1 MHFLY
6 PKTPKK
12 GNNWK
17 NPEGIVL
24 TQRYTEIMDGR
35 RIAAFLGGAGSGKTE
50 IALNFA
56 LGLRGE
62 TERTIHFFDMDQT
75 KPLFR
80 ARDAADTLREAGIVF
95 HSNLDTSI
103 EDVAA
108 IAPGVIAALEETDSY
123 VILDIGGNEQ
133 GARVIGQ
140 FFERLNRPD
149 SVVFLPIN
157 PYRPWSGDSAELR
170 MTVEGITR
178 AARSDCVRIVSNPNF
193 CAETRA
199 EDVISGNEK
208 LKSMLGSE
216 YPIAFVCAREDLCA
230 QLEGRIA
237 ERLIP
242 IRIRIRYPWMED
254 EA

>member
-1 MHFLY
+1 M
-6 PKTPKK
+6 TP
-12 GNNWK
+12 
-17 NPEGIVL
+17 
-24 TQRYTEIMDGR
+24 RFTEILEGR

-56 LGLRGE
+56 LGLREE

-80 ARDAADTLREAGIVF
+80 ARDAAGQLAAAGIQF
-95 HSNLDTSI
+95 HSNSDTSI

-108 IAPGVIAALEETDSY
+108 IAPGVISVLEEKDSY

-140 FFERLNRPD
+140 FFQRLNRAD
-149 SVVFLPIN
+149 CVVFLPIN
-157 PYRPWSGDSAELR
+157 PYRPWSGDVQELR
-170 MTVEGITR
+170 DTIAGIVR
-178 AARSDCVRIVSNPNF
+178 AARTECVRIVSNPNF
-193 CAETRA
+193 CMQTCAD
-199 EDVISGNEK
+199 DVVDGNNR
-208 LKSMLGSE
+208 LKEMLGE
-216 YPIAFVCAREDLCA
+216 NDPISFVCALEALCPA
-230 QLEGRIA
+230 LEGRIS

-242 IRIRIRYPWMED
+242 IRIRIRYPWQEEGE

>member
-1 MHFLY
+1 M
-6 PKTPKK
+6 
-12 GNNWK
+12 
-17 NPEGIVL
+17 
-24 TQRYTEIMDGR
+24 
-35 RIAAFLGGAGSGKTE
+35 
-50 IALNFA
+50 
-56 LGLRGE
+56 
-62 TERTIHFFDMDQT
+62 
-75 KPLFR
+75 
-80 ARDAADTLREAGIVF
+80 
-95 HSNLDTSI
+95 
-103 EDVAA
+103 
-108 IAPGVIAALEETDSY
+108 IAALEETDSY

-157 PYRPWSGDSAELR
+157 PYRPWSGDAAELR
-170 MTVEGITR
+170 VTVEGITR

-193 CAETRA
+193 CAETCA

-216 YPIAFVCAREDLCA
+216 YPISFVCAREDLCA

>member
-1 MHFLY
+1 M
-6 PKTPKK
+6 
-12 GNNWK
+12 
-17 NPEGIVL
+17 
-24 TQRYTEIMDGR
+24 TQHYTEILDGR

-56 LGLRGE
+56 LGLRRE
-62 TERTIHFFDMDQT
+62 TARTIHFFDMDQT

-80 ARDAADTLREAGIVF
+80 ARDAAESLREAGITF
-95 HSNLDTSI
+95 HSNDDTSI

-108 IAPGVIAALEETDSY
+108 IAPGVLSALEETDSY

-149 SVVFLPIN
+149 STVFLPIN

-170 MTVEGITR
+170 VTIEGIVR
-178 AARSDCVRIVSNPNF
+178 AARSDRVRIVSNPNF
-193 CAETRA
+193 CAETGV
-199 EDVISGNEK
+199 EDVVSGNEK
-208 LKSMLGSE
+208 LKTMLGGE
-216 YPIAFVCAREDLCA
+216 YPISFVCAREDLCA

-242 IRIRIRYPWMED
+242 IRILIRYPWMED
-254 EA
+254 ED

>member
-178 AARSDCVRIVSNPNF
+178 AARIDCVRIVSNPNF